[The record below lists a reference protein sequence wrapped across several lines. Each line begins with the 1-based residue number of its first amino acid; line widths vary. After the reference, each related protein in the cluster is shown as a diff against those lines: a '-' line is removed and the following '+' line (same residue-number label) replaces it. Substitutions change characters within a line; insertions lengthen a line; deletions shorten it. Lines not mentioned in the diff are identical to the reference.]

1 MVQQVLQVRQG
12 PQVQRVLMG
21 RMVQQAQQD
30 LLLDLELLP
39 LRPDQ

>member
-1 MVQQVLQVRQG
+1 MDQRALQVRQD